1 MPTFEQRAN
10 QLRANT
16 VNPDTVNV
24 SSSDIYNELLLQNA
38 ETPSPTGATA
48 ANQELQIENENIQI
62 DQLNSILSNQS
73 TELLSLE
80 TIIAAQNSQLLQFAA
95 STNNGLLTDEFYT
108 QALTAVLVALPVRNA
123 KTVTLINLST
133 NNSVLYKTNTT
144 AAVLTLEA
152 GYSVKINTNSANNIS
167 VRQTSDTGQSIQIIV
182 TA

>member
-38 ETPSPTGATA
+38 ETPDATAATA
-48 ANQELQIENENIQI
+48 ANQEIQIANENTQIANQQTIIDDLTTVIENQ
-62 DQLNSILSNQS
+62 Q
-73 TELLSLE
+73 
-80 TIIAAQNSQLLQFAA
+80 TIIAAQNSQIIQFAA

-167 VRQTSDTGQSIQIIV
+167 VRQLADAGQSIQIIV